1 MKPIA
6 KIWGADWLVIFELV
20 NAIDPLT
27 NRTAQGGQA
36 EDAFEGRY

>member
-1 MKPIA
+1 MNPLRKYEA
-6 KIWGADWLVIFELV
+6 STGWLIVELV